1 MKMTPE
7 QEAAYAL
14 DFDLSRDDLKPDVQ
28 VEYDRQ
34 LEVRRNQD
42 RHAGPD
48 ATFAALGVQVRGET
62 VETYGAPVGAAALG
76 PLAGADAR
84 LTDGSQAWS
93 PGRAIF
99 LPVGLAGLATKTK
112 AAAFVIFADGKYHE
126 TALNGNAAVR
136 TAQAEAVKFNLIA
149 GIPTPPAQQRDDVAA
164 ILRKLTS
171 LHDEGLLT
179 DEEFAAKRAEVIA
192 RI

>member
-14 DFDLSRDDLKPDVQ
+14 DFGVSRDDLKPDVQ

-34 LEVRRNQD
+34 LEVRRSQAQD
-42 RHAGPD
+42 SGPD
-48 ATFAALGVQVRGET
+48 AIFPALGVQVRGDAIEP
-62 VETYGAPVGAAALG
+62 YAAPLGAGALG
-76 PLAGADAR
+76 PLAGAEAR

-93 PGRAIF
+93 PGRAMF
-99 LPVGLAGLATKTK
+99 LPIGLAGLATKTK

-136 TAQAEAVKFNLIA
+136 AAQAEAIKFNLMA
-149 GIPTPPAQQRDDVAA
+149 SAAAPPARQQDVVA
-164 ILRKLTS
+164 ILRKLAS

>member
-7 QEAAYAL
+7 REAAYAL
-14 DFDLSRDDLKPDVQ
+14 DFGVSRDDLKPDVQ

-34 LEVRRNQD
+34 LEVRRSQV
-42 RHAGPD
+42 RPTGPD
-48 ATFAALGVQVRGET
+48 VIFPALGVQVRGEA
-62 VETYGAPVGAAALG
+62 VESYAAPFGAAALG
-76 PLAGADAR
+76 PLAGAQAR

-93 PGRAIF
+93 PGRAVF

-126 TALNGNAAVR
+126 TALNGNTAVR
-136 TAQAEAVKFNLIA
+136 AAQAEAVKFNLMA
-149 GIPTPPAQQRDDVAA
+149 GTPTPPAEQQGDVAA
-164 ILRKLTS
+164 ILRKLAS